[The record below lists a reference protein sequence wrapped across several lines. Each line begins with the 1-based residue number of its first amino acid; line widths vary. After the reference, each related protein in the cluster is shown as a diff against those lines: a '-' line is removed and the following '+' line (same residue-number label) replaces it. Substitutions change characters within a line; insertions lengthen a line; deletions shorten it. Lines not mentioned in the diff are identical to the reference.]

1 MKWNPSEQPLTVL
14 ATTFDPLSSVSSWE
28 KHVIFGIK
36 CSSEILS
43 LVFCKLCFT
52 FYVWMLFILGLR
64 KKTVI
69 KHFGPETKII
79 ELVNVIIFGKYQN
92 GKEWWK
98 SKPVGLNPTENW
110 HHSLT
115 PTWFMVLWSN
125 LKAPL
130 GEPGVQMGFTQW
142 LTLGPKS
149 HEARK
154 IITPDLGQDFAVWV
168 FQ

>member
-1 MKWNPSEQPLTVL
+1 MFYFLCV
-14 ATTFDPLSSVSSWE
+14 DII
-28 KHVIFGIK
+28 HFGP
-36 CSSEILS
+36 E
-43 LVFCKLCFT
+43 
-52 FYVWMLFILGLR
+52 

-130 GEPGVQMGFTQW
+130 GGPGCKWASLSG
-142 LTLGPKS
+142 
-149 HEARK
+149 
-154 IITPDLGQDFAVWV
+154 
-168 FQ
+168 